1 MSLGKPLDLTQQ
13 YKQNIYSITLDM
25 SGWDKTTFQVLAP
38 VAGTFF
44 VYGSNNSGAV
54 QGVTQ
59 GNAELATNFSTIQ
72 ATKLSDGTAVTS
84 VNAAGLYK
92 VDVNAQ
98 FLRLQ
103 GGGAN
108 VYGLL
113 FFHSKIG

>member
-1 MSLGKPLDLTQQ
+1 MSLGKPLDYTQQ

-38 VAGTFF
+38 VASTLFI
-44 VYGSNNSGAV
+44 YGSDNSGAV

>member
-1 MSLGKPLDLTQQ
+1 MALAKPLDLTQQ

-38 VAGTFF
+38 VAGTLFP
-44 VYGSNNSGAV
+44 YATNNSGAA
-54 QGVTQ
+54 QSVTQ
-59 GNAELATNFSTIQ
+59 GNAELATNFSGIQ
-72 ATKLSDGTAVTS
+72 AKKLSDGTMVTS
-84 VNAAGLYK
+84 INAAGLYE

>member
-1 MSLGKPLDLTQQ
+1 MALAKPLDLTQQ

-38 VAGTFF
+38 VASTLFI
-44 VYGSNNSGAV
+44 YGSDNSGAV